1 MLDIMV
7 CNNLV
12 RAKENENILV
22 CSPCDAKVCRYTL
35 NTVHCTVALNRVPI
49 SETTVTMLHKKLV
62 ETGNKISNAIVE
74 VGSRRS

>member
-7 CNNLV
+7 CNNLCI
-12 RAKENENILV
+12 AKENENILV

-49 SETTVTMLHKKLV
+49 SETNHV
-62 ETGNKISNAIVE
+62 A
-74 VGSRRS
+74 